1 MAGFW
6 EIKKVSELG
15 LAFLPLNSIMPIY
28 VKTQAEVTA
37 LHGQGWYLCN
47 GQNGTIDLRGSF
59 IRGGS
64 PGLGNNVDGG
74 IHRQGTTTGSHQLSG
89 AEMPS
94 HRHSV
99 VTSRSS
105 QAPGSGGSDASSW
118 DGTSNTG
125 NTGGSGTHS
134 HSMDPTPDHYYV
146 GYFMYLGVSE

>member
-74 IHRQGTTTGSHQLSG
+74 IHRQGTTTGSHQLST
-89 AEMPS
+89 AEMPN
-94 HRHSV
+94 HNHSY
-99 VTSRSS
+99 TTPRAS
-105 QAPGSGGSDASSW
+105 QGGAGGSWNADLSGSG
-118 DGTSNTG
+118 NTG
-125 NTGGSGTHS
+125 NTGSSGTHS
-134 HSMDPTPDHYYV
+134 HSMNPTPDHYYV